1 MVELTVFELSV
12 LSNEFQLDPMVENFI
27 FDNQEGKIFNNVLR
41 NYIALMLEV
50 HNVGSVKYCN
60 KTPKKKSASVIDP
73 MGFLVDFVSL
83 IIFVNLICNT
93 KPYYSLSFAVSK

>member
-1 MVELTVFELSV
+1 MVELFV
-12 LSNEFQLDPMVENFI
+12 EFQLDP
-27 FDNQEGKIFNNVLR
+27 
-41 NYIALMLEV
+41 IALIIRKERFLTMSSEV

-60 KTPKKKSASVIDP
+60 KTQKKKSASVIDP